1 MRFSIRREDRRNLA
15 VGFVGLLA
23 ITMAHSV
30 METARDTLFLT
41 SLPATHLPRAYL
53 AIALLA
59 ILELKVHGRVLRH
72 VRDRRTLLAA
82 SLVFGSLVT
91 LGFWALLDEMGAW
104 APFGFYVW
112 TGLLITVVLIEF
124 WLLLDDAVT
133 VTQAKRI
140 FPAIAAGGVSGATL
154 GSLLAEGLLRVAS
167 PIELVLAATV
177 ILALAST
184 TPFLWKISSAAATDQ
199 PLFEPERSLGWLLRD
214 SYLSRVLTLVLMG
227 AIALTIVDFV
237 FKSTVAD
244 HIPPEGLGPFFARFY
259 LGLNTVALLVQ
270 VVGAGWLLR
279 AFGAHRTS
287 ALLPVLIFGGA
298 VGLALGPVLPFAVA
312 LKAVDG
318 SLRHT
323 LYRSAVEVLYLPLD
337 SRRRERAKGLI
348 EVFGHRVGQAVAS
361 LLIIAAVGVGLTTQ
375 QLGVV
380 LLFLVIAWVVAI
392 MSTRRQYVD
401 EFRARLRQGVIDTRL
416 ELEELDRHSLDALL
430 NALNSDQDAEV
441 LAAIDI
447 FDRHGRADLI
457 PVLVLYHPST
467 EVRSRALEAFAEA
480 TDRRFIPVA
489 RRMLSD
495 EDADVRA
502 AALRAL
508 TAVVPSRELLE
519 EKLDLEASIVRATA
533 LVGLLSLNHETGNH
547 GGLSASKL
555 DEWTGSDDPH
565 TQSSLARA
573 IRHEGGP
580 VFHESLIK
588 LIASDDD
595 SVRLETLR
603 AMEGSP
609 DARYLPHL
617 LPLLGSS
624 DLRAAARRAVVAIGP
639 EALVA
644 LDEALA
650 DPSTPRKVRRRIPH
664 TIILFESQEAADI
677 LLQHLERE
685 REDGVRLRIL
695 RALGR
700 LQTTQSSMV
709 LDDALLQEQLRESL
723 LRIVQLLQW
732 SAAIESNG
740 TPQTTDAELLRVA
753 LQDKERAA
761 LERAFGLMGL
771 RHPEE
776 NFTLVWRGITSE
788 NARLQAAGHE
798 VLEAALPGS
807 FREAVLAIID
817 DGEPPARRARVAAAA
832 LGTTIRQMSHEEAI
846 GQMMQDR
853 SEVVRGIAAHHTAE
867 LERSAVSDAAQEVP
881 SLA

>member
-1 MRFSIRREDRRNLA
+1 

-23 ITMAHSV
+23 IMTAHSV
-30 METARDTLFLT
+30 METARDTLFLA

-53 AIALLA
+53 AIAVLA
-59 ILELKVHGRVLRH
+59 ILELEVHERVLRH
-72 VRDRRTLLAA
+72 VRDRRSLLAA
-82 SLVFGSLVT
+82 SLLFGSLVT
-91 LGFWALLDEMGAW
+91 LGFWALLDNLGPW

-140 FPAIAAGGVSGATL
+140 FPAIAAGGVTGAML

-167 PIELVLAATV
+167 PIELVFAAAV
-177 ILALAST
+177 ILTLASA
-184 TPFLWKISSAAATDQ
+184 TPFLWKMPSDASADLPSS
-199 PLFEPERSLGWLLRD
+199 ERGRSLRWLLRD

-227 AIALTIVDFV
+227 TIALTIVDFV

-244 HIPPEGLGPFFARFY
+244 HLPAESLGPFFARFY
-259 LGLNTVALLVQ
+259 LGLNSVALLVQ

-279 AFGAHRTS
+279 AFGAHRSS

-298 VGLALGPVLPFAVA
+298 IGLALGPILLFAVA

-323 LYRSAVEVLYLPLD
+323 LYRSSVEVLYLPLD
-337 SRRRERAKGLI
+337 SRRRERAKGII

-361 LLIIAAVGVGLTTQ
+361 LLIIMAVGVGLTAQ

-380 LLFLVIAWVVAI
+380 LLFLVAAWVVAI

-401 EFRARLRQGVIDTRL
+401 QFRARLRQGVIDTQL
-416 ELEELDRHSLDALL
+416 ELEQLDRHSLDVLL
-430 NALNSDQDAEV
+430 NALNSDQDLEV

-495 EDADVRA
+495 DDPDVRA

-508 TAVVPSRELLE
+508 TAVAPNRKLLE
-519 EKLDLEASIVRATA
+519 EKLGVEASIVRATA
-533 LVGLLSLNHETGNH
+533 LVGLLSLNHDTGS
-547 GGLSASKL
+547 GGAVSASKL
-555 DEWTGSDDPH
+555 DEWTGSTNPR

-580 VFHESLIK
+580 VFHETLIK
-588 LIASDDD
+588 LITSDDD

-624 DLRAAARRAVVAIGP
+624 DLRAAARKAVVAIGP

-644 LDEALA
+644 LGDALA
-650 DPSTPRKVRRRIPH
+650 DPSTSRKVRRRIPH

-677 LLQHLERE
+677 LLRHLERE
-685 REDGVRLRIL
+685 REGGVRLKIS

-700 LQTTQSSMV
+700 LQATQPSLV
-709 LDDALLQEQLRESL
+709 LDDSLLQEQLRASL

-732 SAAIESNG
+732 RGAIESNG
-740 TPQTTDAELLRVA
+740 TPETTDAELLRVA

-776 NFTLVWRGITSE
+776 NFTLVWRGLASD
-788 NARLQAAGHE
+788 NARMQAAGNE

-817 DGEPPARRARVAAAA
+817 DGEPPAQRARVAAAA
-832 LGTTIRQMSHEEAI
+832 LGATVRQMSHEEAVTE
-846 GQMMQDR
+846 MMRDR
-853 SEVVRGIAAHHTAE
+853 SEVVRGIATHHTRE
-867 LERSAVSDAAQEVP
+867 LDHAAAQDAMQEVP
-881 SLA
+881 SLV

>member
-1 MRFSIRREDRRNLA
+1 MRFSIRREDRRNLV

-23 ITMAHSV
+23 IMTAHSV

-59 ILELKVHGRVLRH
+59 ILELRIHERVLRH
-72 VRDRRTLLAA
+72 VRDRRKLLSA
-82 SLVFGSLVT
+82 SLVFGSFIT
-91 LGFWALLDEMGAW
+91 LSFWAFLEEMGAW

-140 FPAIAAGGVSGATL
+140 FPAIAAGGVTGAML
-154 GSLLAEGLLRVAS
+154 GSLLAEGVLRVAS
-167 PIELVLAATV
+167 PAQLVLAATV
-177 ILALAST
+177 ILALASA
-184 TPFLWKISSAAATDQ
+184 TPFLWKIPDEAVADQAAA
-199 PLFEPERSLGWLLRD
+199 EPVRPLGWLLRD

-227 AIALTIVDFV
+227 TVALTVVDFV

-244 HIPPEGLGPFFARFY
+244 HIPAEGLGPFFARFY
-259 LGLNTVALLVQ
+259 LGLNSVALLIQ
-270 VVGAGWLLR
+270 IVGAGWLLR
-279 AFGAHRTS
+279 AFGAHRSS
-287 ALLPVLIFGGA
+287 ALLPSLIFGGA
-298 VGLALGPVLPFAVA
+298 IGLSLGPVLLFAVA

-337 SRRRERAKGLI
+337 SKRRERAKGII
-348 EVFGHRVGQAVAS
+348 EVFGHRGGQAVAS

-375 QLGVV
+375 QLGIV

-392 MSTRRQYVD
+392 MSTQRQYVD
-401 EFRARLRQGVIDTRL
+401 LFRRRLRRGVIDTRL
-416 ELEELDRHSLDALL
+416 ELEELDRHSLDVLL
-430 NALNSDQDAEV
+430 SALNSDQDLEV
-441 LAAIDI
+441 IAAIDI
-447 FDRHGRADLI
+447 FDRHGKVELI

-467 EVRSRALEAFAEA
+467 EVRSRALEAFADA
-480 TDRRFIPVA
+480 RDRRFIPVA

-495 EDADVRA
+495 EDPDIRA

-519 EKLDLEASIVRATA
+519 EKLDVEASIVRPRA
-533 LVGLLSLNHETGNH
+533 LIE
-547 GGLSASKL
+547 
-555 DEWTGSDDPH
+555 
-565 TQSSLARA
+565 
-573 IRHEGGP
+573 
-580 VFHESLIK
+580 

-595 SVRLETLR
+595 AVRLETLR

-609 DARYLPHL
+609 DPRYLAHL
-617 LPLLGSS
+617 LPLLGNS
-624 DLRAAARRAVVAIGP
+624 DLRAAARSAVVAIGP

-644 LDEALA
+644 LDEALR
-650 DPSTPRKVRRRIPH
+650 DPSTSRKVRRRIPH
-664 TIILFESQEAADI
+664 TIILFDSQDAADI
-677 LLQHLERE
+677 LLEHLDRE
-685 REDGVRLRIL
+685 REGGVRLKIV

-700 LQTTQSSMV
+700 LQATQPSIV
-709 LDDALLQEQLRESL
+709 LDDALLRGQLRGSL
-723 LRIVQLLQW
+723 LRVIQLLQW
-732 SAAIESNG
+732 RAALESNG
-740 TPQTTDAELLRVA
+740 TPDTADAELLRVA

-776 NFTLVWRGITSE
+776 NFNLVWRGVTSD
-788 NARLQAAGHE
+788 NAGLQAAGRE
-798 VLEAALPGS
+798 VLEATLPGS

-817 DGEPPARRARVAAAA
+817 NGESPARRARIAAAA
-832 LGTTIRQMSHEEAI
+832 LGATVKPLSHEEAVRE
-846 GQMMQDR
+846 MMQDQ
-853 SEVVRGIAAHHTAE
+853 SEVIRGIAAHHTAE
-867 LERSAVSDAAQEVP
+867 LGLGTMLDTAQETQNLV
-881 SLA
+881 

>member
-23 ITMAHSV
+23 IMTAHSV

-41 SLPATHLPRAYL
+41 SLPATYLPRAYL

-59 ILELKVHGRVLRH
+59 ILELKVHERVLRH
-72 VRDRRTLLAA
+72 VHDRRRLLAA

-91 LGFWALLDEMGAW
+91 FGFWALLDEMGRW
-104 APFGFYVW
+104 ALFGFYVW

-140 FPAIAAGGVSGATL
+140 FPIIAAGGVTGAML
-154 GSLLAEGLLRVAS
+154 GSLLSDGLLRIAS
-167 PIELVLAATV
+167 PVDLLLAATL

-184 TPFLWKISSAAATDQ
+184 TPFLWNIPDEAAADHAST
-199 PLFEPERSLGWLLRD
+199 EPVRPLGWLLRD
-214 SYLSRVLTLVLMG
+214 SYLSRVLALVLMG
-227 AIALTIVDFV
+227 TIALTIVDFV

-244 HIPPEGLGPFFARFY
+244 HIPAEGLGPFFARFY
-259 LGLNTVALLVQ
+259 LGLNSVALLTQ

-279 AFGAHRTS
+279 AFGAHRSS
-287 ALLPVLIFGGA
+287 ALLPGLVLGGA
-298 VGLALGPVLPFAVA
+298 IGLALGPVLLFAVA

-337 SRRRERAKGLI
+337 RRRRERAKGI
-348 EVFGHRVGQAVAS
+348 VEVFGHRVGQAIAS
-361 LLIIAAVGVGLTTQ
+361 LLIIAALGVGLTTQ

-380 LLFLVIAWVVAI
+380 LVFLVVAWVVAI

-401 EFRARLRQGVIDTRL
+401 LFRTRLRQGVIDTQL
-416 ELEELDRHSLDALL
+416 ELEELDRHSLDVLL
-430 NALNSDQDAEV
+430 NALNSEQDPEV
-441 LAAIDI
+441 IAAIDI
-447 FDRHGRADLI
+447 FDRHGKADLI
-457 PVLVLYHPST
+457 PVLVLYHPSPA
-467 EVRSRALEAFAEA
+467 VRSRALEAFADGA
-480 TDRRFIPVA
+480 DRRFIPVA

-495 EDADVRA
+495 EDPDIRA

-533 LVGLLSLNHETGNH
+533 LVGLLSLNPGTQ
-547 GGLSASKL
+547 GGGALSASKL
-555 DEWTGSDDPH
+555 DEWTTSENPH

-573 IRHEGGP
+573 IRHEGGS
-580 VFHESLIK
+580 VFHETLIK

-603 AMEGSP
+603 AMEGNP

-617 LPLLGSS
+617 LPLLGNS
-624 DLRAAARRAVVAIGP
+624 DLRAAARSAVIAIGP
-639 EALVA
+639 EGLVA
-644 LDEALA
+644 LDEALR

-664 TIILFESQEAADI
+664 TIILFESQDAADI
-677 LLQHLERE
+677 LLQHFEQERE
-685 REDGVRLRIL
+685 GGVRLKIL

-700 LQTTQSSMV
+700 LQGAQPSIV
-709 LDDALLQEQLRESL
+709 LDDALLEGQLRESL
-723 LRIVQLLQW
+723 LRVVQLLLW
-732 SAAIESNG
+732 RAAIESNG
-740 TPQTTDAELLRVA
+740 AADTSDVELLRVA
-753 LQDKERAA
+753 LQDKERAT

-776 NFTLVWRGITSE
+776 NFTLVWRGVTSD

-798 VLEAALPGS
+798 VLDAALPGS
-807 FREAVLAIID
+807 FREAVLAIVD
-817 DGEPPARRARVAAAA
+817 DGEPAARRARVAAAA
-832 LGTTIRQMSHEEAI
+832 LGAPVRPLSHEEAVME
-846 GQMMQDR
+846 MMQDR

-867 LERSAVSDAAQEVP
+867 LGLGTEPDAAQEVHG
-881 SLA
+881 LV